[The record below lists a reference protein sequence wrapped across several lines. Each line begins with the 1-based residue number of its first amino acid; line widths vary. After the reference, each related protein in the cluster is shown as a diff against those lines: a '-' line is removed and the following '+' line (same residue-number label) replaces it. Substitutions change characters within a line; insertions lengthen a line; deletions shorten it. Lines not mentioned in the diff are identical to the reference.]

1 MVDVDSFLA
10 HTLANGDDEFLAHY
24 ASKYY
29 DPVKAREYYLRTR
42 ELKGRAKA
50 EKLSAESRQKQ
61 SEAVAYVRD
70 QISTKK
76 TAELNKAS
84 TDTSAKIEAM
94 KKKAEDTRKEITD
107 KFEALVESLKAK
119 KETGLNKIPENAS
132 PRLRAFLERQN
143 RRLTESINKDMVSAQ
158 KNANA
163 SIRAVGMNLRSAVSD
178 AREAYRTS
186 RKAITEKYKTD
197 LKTEL
202 TNITNK
208 VR

>member
-1 MVDVDSFLA
+1 MIDVESFLA
-10 HTLANGDDEFLAHY
+10 HVLEDDEFMAHY
-24 ASKYY
+24 ASQYY

-42 ELKGRAKA
+42 KLKGRQKG

-61 SEAVAYVRD
+61 SEATAYVRNV
-70 QISTKK
+70 ISTKK
-76 TAELNKAS
+76 TADLNKAT
-84 TDTSAKIEAM
+84 TDTKAKIEAM
-94 KKKAEDTRKEITD
+94 QKLADDTRKEITD
-107 KFEALVESLKAK
+107 KFEALIESLKAK

-143 RRLTESINKDMVSAQ
+143 KRLTESINKDMVSAQ

-163 SIRAVGMNLRSAVSD
+163 SIRAVGMNLRSAVAD
-178 AREAYRTS
+178 AREAYRAS
-186 RKAITEKYKTD
+186 RKSITEKYKTD

>member
-1 MVDVDSFLA
+1 MADVERFIA
-10 HTLANGDDEFLAHY
+10 HALQDEEFLAHY

-42 ELKGRAKA
+42 ELKGRDKAKD
-50 EKLSAESRQKQ
+50 LSAESRQKQ
-61 SEAVAYVRD
+61 SEGTAYVRNV
-70 QISTKK
+70 ISTKK
-76 TAELNKAS
+76 KADLEKAS
-84 TDTSAKIEAM
+84 KDTTAKIEAM
-94 KKKAEDTRKEITD
+94 QKKAEDTRKEITD
-107 KFEALVESLKAK
+107 KFEALIEKLKAK

-132 PRLRAFLERQN
+132 PRLRAFLMRQN
-143 RRLTESINKDMVSAQ
+143 KRLTESINKDMVSAQ
-158 KNANA
+158 KNASA

-178 AREAYRTS
+178 AREAYRNS
-186 RKAITEKYKTD
+186 RKSITEKYDTD